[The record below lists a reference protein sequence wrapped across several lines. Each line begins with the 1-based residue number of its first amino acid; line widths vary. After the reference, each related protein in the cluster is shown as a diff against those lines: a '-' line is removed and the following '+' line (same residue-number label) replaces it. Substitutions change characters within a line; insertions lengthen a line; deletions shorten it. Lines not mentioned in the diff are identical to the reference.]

1 MIKEDYWGNL
11 TTKKPKDSPRQ
22 ILEEQVAILEDKT
35 ENQLTGSVA
44 SQAIGNRMRTT
55 LAVIVP
61 ELDYR
66 LDLVTIDHDV
76 NAEGFYP
83 LRIENNLTNTK
94 ASCEK
99 EDMFKIKLK
108 EILSS
113 SQTTSTLQKLL
124 EAIPMPS
131 RVSVHSDR
139 GYPISEATVVA
150 IADNGTTKSAKTD
163 QDGVAHLFIATTR
176 PYKLLVAHRNF
187 PGQIVDSWDSSEV
200 RDITLPSAKN
210 TGSVICMSTGYIP
223 NLEGRLNPIL
233 DSRNRTYI
241 YAENIAI
248 NGSDNQPVTFKVN
261 EPFEL
266 EDSNGV
272 VMRVRVLHIQ
282 GRTSLLEYT
291 KKYND

>member
-76 NAEGFYP
+76 NEEGFYP
-83 LRIENNLTNTK
+83 LQIENNLTNTR

-99 EDMFKIKLK
+99 EDVFKVKLK

-131 RVSVHSDR
+131 RVSVYSDH

-163 QDGVAHLFIATTR
+163 QDGIAYLFIATTR
-176 PYKLLVAHRNF
+176 PYKLLIAHRNF
-187 PGQIVDSWDSSEV
+187 PGQIVDSWDSSEISNV
-200 RDITLPSAKN
+200 TLPATKN
-210 TGSVICMSTGYIP
+210 TGSVICMSTGYIS
-223 NLEGRLNPIL
+223 NLAGRLNPIL
-233 DSRNRTYI
+233 DKNNRTYL

-248 NGSDNQPVTFKVN
+248 NGGEKQPVTFKIN
-261 EPFEL
+261 EFFEL

-272 VMRVRVLHIQ
+272 VMRVRVIHIQ

-291 KKYND
+291 KKHND

>member
-44 SQAIGNRMRTT
+44 SQTVGNRMRTT
-55 LAVIVP
+55 LAVIAP

-83 LRIENNLTNTK
+83 LRIENNLTNTR

-124 EAIPMPS
+124 EAIPVPS
-131 RVSVHSDR
+131 RVSVYSDF
-139 GYPISEATVVA
+139 GYPIPEATVVA

-163 QDGVAHLFIATTR
+163 QDGVAHLFIATSR
-176 PYKLLVAHRNF
+176 PYKLLIAHRNF
-187 PGQIVDSWDSSEV
+187 SGQIVNSWDFSEAIDV
-200 RDITLPSAKN
+200 TLPSGKN

-223 NLEGRLNPIL
+223 NLAGRLNPIL
-233 DSRNRTYI
+233 DSNNRTYL

-248 NGSDNQPVTFKVN
+248 NGGENQPVKFTVN

-272 VMRVRVLHIQ
+272 VMQVQVLHIQ

-291 KKYND
+291 KIE

>member
-35 ENQLTGSVA
+35 ENQLTGFVA
-44 SQAIGNRMRTT
+44 SQAIGNRLRTT
-55 LAVIVP
+55 LAVIAP
-61 ELDYR
+61 DLDYR

-83 LRIENNLTNTK
+83 LQIENNLTNTR
-94 ASCEK
+94 ASCKK
-99 EDMFKIKLK
+99 EDVFKAKLK

-124 EAIPMPS
+124 EAIPIPS
-131 RVSVHSDR
+131 RVSVYSDR

-150 IADNGTTKSAKTD
+150 MADNGIAKSAKTD

-176 PYKLLVAHRNF
+176 PYQLLIAHHNF
-187 PGQIVDSWDSSEV
+187 PGQIVNSWDSSEV
-200 RDITLPSAKN
+200 SDITLPSAKN

-223 NLEGRLNPIL
+223 NLAGRLNPIL
-233 DSRNRTYI
+233 DRNNRTYL

-248 NGSDNQPVTFKVN
+248 NRGENQPVMFKVN

-291 KKYND
+291 KI